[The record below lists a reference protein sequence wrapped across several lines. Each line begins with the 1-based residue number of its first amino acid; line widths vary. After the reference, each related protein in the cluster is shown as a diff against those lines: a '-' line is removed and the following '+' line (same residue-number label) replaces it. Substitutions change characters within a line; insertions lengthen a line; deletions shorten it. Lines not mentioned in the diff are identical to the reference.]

1 MKNDE
6 RTFIALDLGTS
17 NILAYI
23 EKHGIVFNEPS
34 IMAYELFTNT
44 LLALG
49 QAAYEL
55 RGKTSDNV
63 EMIVPIKDGVITDLE
78 ATKDLL
84 KHIFSKIKFLNEW
97 KNSIVLLACPSSI
110 TEIEKNALK
119 QVAFDMKAEIVIVEE
134 EVKMAAL
141 GAGINIELAKGN
153 IVVDIGGGTTDV
165 ALISAGSII
174 ISKSIKLAGNALDE
188 EVKKYIKSE
197 YNVLIG
203 SKTAEKVKIELG
215 SLSKLKSEKTMSVFG
230 RDVVSGLPRE
240 ALVSS
245 EEIRGVFIN
254 TFSGITNTVIE
265 IMEQTPPELAG
276 DIILNGFTLCGGGAL
291 IKGIKEYFN
300 EVFSI
305 KCSISQNPLTG
316 VVDGAKE
323 YYKALLNRIEK
334 DYYGKNALLLKR
346 ESQYL

>member
-1 MKNDE
+1 
-6 RTFIALDLGTS
+6 
-17 NILAYI
+17 
-23 EKHGIVFNEPS
+23 
-34 IMAYELFTNT
+34 
-44 LLALG
+44 
-49 QAAYEL
+49 
-55 RGKTSDNV
+55 
-63 EMIVPIKDGVITDLE
+63 
-78 ATKDLL
+78 
-84 KHIFSKIKFLNEW
+84 
-97 KNSIVLLACPSSI
+97 
-110 TEIEKNALK
+110 
-119 QVAFDMKAEIVIVEE
+119 
-134 EVKMAAL
+134 
-141 GAGINIELAKGN
+141 
-153 IVVDIGGGTTDV
+153 VVDIGGGTTDV